1 MLFLAAM
8 FLSGCAEE
16 PAPQPL
22 PTLQIDPARVTTSGI
37 SSGAYMA
44 VQAHV
49 VLSKQIRGVASI
61 AGGAYGC
68 AQGSLETALST
79 CIKGTPT
86 ADIDRLAATTRDRA
100 AAGTIDPLD
109 GLADDP
115 VFIVHGKDDTI
126 VAPEVSAAAVAW
138 YRTLAPTA
146 TIIEQRDEPFG
157 HLWPTASPG
166 PCAAD
171 ATYVSD
177 CGNNLAALVLQTLAP
192 ASSGQVP
199 SAPGQLMR
207 FDQNL
212 GADAAT
218 SAQMA
223 DTGYLYVPAACVSG
237 TCGLHI
243 VFHGCEMNASTIGER
258 FVGLPDWHRAADVAH
273 VVVLYPQTKA
283 SFVPLNPKGCWDWWG
298 YTGNRYDT
306 RDGAQLRWLTAV
318 LRHFGV

>member
-1 MLFLAAM
+1 MLLVGLM
-8 FLSGCAEE
+8 FVVGCAKE
-16 PAPQPL
+16 PVTPPL
-22 PTLQIDPARVTTSGI
+22 PTLKIDKTRVTTSGI

-49 VLSKQIRGVASI
+49 ALSKQIHGVASV

-68 AQGSLETALST
+68 AQGALNTALST
-79 CIKGTPT
+79 CIKGTPA
-86 ADIDRLAATTRDRA
+86 ADIDALAATARDRA
-100 AAGTIDPLD
+100 TAGTIDALD
-109 GLADDP
+109 GLNDDP

-126 VAPEVSAAAVAW
+126 VAPEVSAAAVAL
-138 YRTLAPTA
+138 YRSLAPTA
-146 TIIEQRDEPFG
+146 MIKEQRTEPFG
-157 HLWPTASPG
+157 HLWPTAAPG

-177 CGNNLAALVLQTLAP
+177 CGNNLAAQVLQTLAP
-192 ASSGQVP
+192 AGPDHAP
-199 SAPGQLMR
+199 SAPGQLTR

-212 GADAAT
+212 GSDHASA
-218 SAQMA
+218 AQMA
-223 DTGYLYVPAACVSG
+223 DTGYVYVPAACVNES
-237 TCGLHI
+237 CGLHI

-306 RDGAQLRWLTAV
+306 RDGAQLRWLSTV
-318 LRHFGV
+318 LQRFGV